1 MIRSLSS
8 SSRPDPFARRPNQ
21 ICDPYGQGGKPLSL
35 EDAQRLLTTV
45 SDEWELNATT
55 TSPTESSGD
64 NNNREE
70 MMIPTFLSR
79 EFPHADFMEGSS
91 FLTHVA
97 AVAQMNDHFPSL
109 HLERRLDSRNKAWG
123 VVSTVT
129 CHTKVLQGLSHHD
142 FFLATVRA
150 IKFQN

>member
-1 MIRSLSS
+1 M
-8 SSRPDPFARRPNQ
+8 
-21 ICDPYGQGGKPLSL
+21 

-45 SDEWELNATT
+45 DDEWELNAATT
-55 TSPTESSGD
+55 ESSSGD
-64 NNNREE
+64 NHREE
-70 MMIPTFLSR
+70 MMMIPTFLSR

-150 IKFQN
+150 INQIG